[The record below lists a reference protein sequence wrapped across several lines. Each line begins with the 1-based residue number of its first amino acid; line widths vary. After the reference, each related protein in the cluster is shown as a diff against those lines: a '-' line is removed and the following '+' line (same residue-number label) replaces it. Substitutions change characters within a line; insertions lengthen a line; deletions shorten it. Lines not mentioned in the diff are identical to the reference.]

1 MELDFFK
8 NTVGSTHV
16 DRSSPTF
23 KLFPRDN
30 LLKALN
36 SEIVRSRLVRNPQ
49 PV

>member
-16 DRSSPTF
+16 DRLSPTF